1 MPRLSQA
8 KKDVISCDKPRVGAN
23 NLRCADF
30 RMGQPGILKIC
41 HSVRKAN
48 AGN

>member
-1 MPRLSQA
+1 MPRLSEA
-8 KKDVISCDKPRVGAN
+8 KKDVISCDKSRIGAN
-23 NLRCADF
+23 NRSDENF
-30 RMGQPGILKIC
+30 RMGQPGYLKSS